1 MENGWQGGPPET
13 NSTRSCHC
21 VRSTWRMSLSKR
33 RRSEPIA
40 RCQFSRKVLQESV
53 SRSTTATGLNPASC
67 NPRARPPLP
76 ANSSIVSIQ
85 VAFSLFR
92 DGKQAPLG
100 AFGGRGRGR
109 LESAPTDEARAN
121 RVGEAVNERSGRASD
136 RK

>member
-67 NPRARPPLP
+67 NPRARPPPP
-76 ANSSIVSIQ
+76 ANSSIAQTLQFVQ
-85 VAFSLFR
+85 REVNAVE
-92 DGKQAPLG
+92 A
-100 AFGGRGRGR
+100 A
-109 LESAPTDEARAN
+109 LESRDLQ
-121 RVGEAVNERSGRASD
+121 VGE
-136 RK
+136 

>member
-53 SRSTTATGLNPASC
+53 SRSKTATGLKPASC
-67 NPRARPPLP
+67 RPNASPPPP
-76 ANSSIVSIQ
+76 ANSSIVSIRYLFIRLRKANQ
-85 VAFSLFR
+85 ARCGPWWPRGQGRSEEHTSELQSLR
-92 DGKQAPLG
+92 HLVC
-100 AFGGRGRGR
+100 R
-109 LESAPTDEARAN
+109 LLLE
-121 RVGEAVNERSGRASD
+121 
-136 RK
+136 